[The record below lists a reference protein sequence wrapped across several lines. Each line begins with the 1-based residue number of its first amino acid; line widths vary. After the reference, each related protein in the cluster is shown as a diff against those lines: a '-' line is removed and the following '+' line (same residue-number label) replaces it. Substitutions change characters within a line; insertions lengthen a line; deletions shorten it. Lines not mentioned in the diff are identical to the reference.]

1 MNNNIDMIIPP
12 LKEIIQK
19 STITLGEYINLLHDE
34 GSFVIPDYQRGYVW
48 GQRKKDEPIDSVT
61 YLIKTLKNS
70 FKEKKEVF
78 LQGITVHGNFNS
90 YDINIVDGQQRTTF
104 FYLLLRFLGYDGK
117 MRIKYQ
123 IREESNNYLEKINLY
138 SIEKDDEEEFQDIF
152 FFKKTLRIFSRELD
166 LCNKTDFLTHIL
178 DKVKFLFVVIP
189 EEHAH
194 IVFTMMNGNKAI
206 MRQEELIKSELLRCS
221 SRNTQ
226 YIQEAE
232 NINIRSRFA
241 HEWDKWLYW
250 WNNKDIKL
258 YFKKEEQMG
267 WLIPLIEETEDVSFE
282 HFKNKYLATSDVK
295 NAKETFRKMRLLQ
308 KSIED
313 AYNNPIIYNL
323 MGAIMCI
330 RIKSDRYSFMKWY
343 FDLCKT
349 KDHDYV
355 MKELRR
361 YFNWAFINLTHKE
374 IIDYNIEKYNEKRMA
389 FYDSLSNDDLY
400 RSDYETGA
408 RWLLRCNILE
418 DCAQNGDIGRK
429 FDFSIWEERSLEH
442 IYPKSRVGHY
452 HNNTPLDYNDTPLT
466 PEGIENVKLWRE
478 NIIYHKGMPDE
489 ISASEHSIGN
499 LVLLYKNDNSKFNA
513 AEFKE
518 KKNLYFTIKDD
529 SGFHSRHLL
538 HTVSVFANSTW
549 EGEDIAKHKKQE
561 LNHFINEY
569 KEL

>member
-1 MNNNIDMIIPP
+1 MISLSDYIDK
-12 LKEIIQK
+12 LE
-19 STITLGEYINLLHDE
+19 GE

-48 GQRKKDEPIDSVT
+48 GQYSKSYNGIAIKDSVYHLVDT
-61 YLIKTLKNS
+61 ILEGLRTNKDI
-70 FKEKKEVF
+70 F
-78 LQGITVHGNFNS
+78 LQGITVCEDQGS
-90 YDINIVDGQQRTTF
+90 KDIILVDGQQRTTF
-104 FYLLLRFLGYDGK
+104 FYLLLKYLNYDKYFSIRYLIRKQSNVFL
-117 MRIKYQ
+117 
-123 IREESNNYLEKINLY
+123 SNIDTSNCIEDINEPY
-138 SIEKDDEEEFQDIF
+138 QDIY
-152 FFKKTLRIFSRELD
+152 FFKKTIRTFNDMLSKIEGHKLLNYIID
-166 LCNKTDFLTHIL
+166 HI
-178 DKVKFLFVVIP
+178 KFLYITIP
-189 EEHAH
+189 LEKAK
-194 IVFTMMNGNKAI
+194 IVFSMMNGNKAI

-226 YIQEAE
+226 LIQEAE
-232 NINIRSRFA
+232 NLGIRSRFA
-241 HEWDKWLYW
+241 REWDKWLYW
-250 WNNKDIKL
+250 WNDNNVKSF
-258 YFKKEEQMG
+258 FKREEQLG
-267 WLIPLIEETEDVSFE
+267 WLIPLIEETDDVSFE
-282 HFKNKYLATSDVK
+282 DFKNKCLGTSNVKQAKDV
-295 NAKETFRKMRLLQ
+295 FRKMRLLQ
-308 KSIED
+308 KGIED

-330 RIKSDRYSFMKWY
+330 RIKSDRYSFIKWY

-349 KDHDYV
+349 KDHDFV

-442 IYPKSRVGHY
+442 IFPKSRVGHY
-452 HNNTPLDYNDTPLT
+452 FNNTPLDCNDNPLT
-466 PEGIENVKLWRE
+466 PEQIENVLLWRE
-478 NIIYHKGMPDE
+478 EIIYHKDMPDE
-489 ISASEHSIGN
+489 LSASEHSIGN

-513 AEFKE
+513 ADFEQ
-518 KKNLYFTIKDD
+518 KKSLYFTIKDD

-549 EGEDIAKHKKQE
+549 FGEDIAKHKKQE
-561 LNHFINEY
+561 LDRFNKEY
-569 KEL
+569 TEL